1 MPLAP
6 DSRRRGHVDYD
17 QFIELVRQR
26 AGVSASRR
34 LDGMPLTD
42 KEMAEALTRV
52 TLQVLSQRISGGEAR
67 DLAVQLPSPFEEW
80 LRPEHEHAEPVDVE
94 VFIQRVADRAFVD
107 FEAARAGVKAV
118 FQTLREAVTSNE
130 FEDVLAQLPREY
142 TALLDESE

>member
-1 MPLAP
+1 
-6 DSRRRGHVDYD
+6 VDYD

-42 KEMAEALTRV
+42 KEMAEALTRA

-67 DLAVQLPSPFEEW
+67 DLALQLPSPLDEW
-80 LRPEHEHAEPVDVE
+80 LRPEQEKAEPFELE
-94 VFIQRVADRAFVD
+94 VFTQRVADRAFVD
-107 FEAARAGVKAV
+107 FDAAKAGVRAV
-118 FQTLREAVTSNE
+118 FQTLREAVTGDE